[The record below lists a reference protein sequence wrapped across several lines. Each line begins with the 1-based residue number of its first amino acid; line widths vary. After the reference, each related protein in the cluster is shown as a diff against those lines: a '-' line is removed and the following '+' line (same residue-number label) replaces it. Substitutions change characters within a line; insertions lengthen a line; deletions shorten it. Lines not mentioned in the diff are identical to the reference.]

1 HLARLRHE
9 LSLLQFDTRQA
20 PSEEMVRASHTLCG
34 IHRASGFPLIA
45 LTAGALEQ
53 CVLALQPLPVPLPTE
68 ALPALSDA
76 IGGLGEFLGRV
87 KERRSFNATDVA
99 IAAEIQQEL
108 DSVRRIAASVPL
120 LETQSPPEITVA
132 EMEPEATE
140 EIAPSSEVDGAG
152 RETEAPQEEEAKAEV
167 VAEAKPAS

>member
-1 HLARLRHE
+1 MQAEIIEFAPVGEMPAGAEAGGDAPLPPDIVNVGDVAMPAELFAVLVDEAEVHLATLRHE
-9 LSLLQFDTRQA
+9 LSLLQFDTRQV

-76 IGGLGEFLGRV
+76 IGGLGDFW
-87 KERRSFNATDVA
+87 
-99 IAAEIQQEL
+99 
-108 DSVRRIAASVPL
+108 
-120 LETQSPPEITVA
+120 
-132 EMEPEATE
+132 
-140 EIAPSSEVDGAG
+140 GA
-152 RETEAPQEEEAKAEV
+152 
-167 VAEAKPAS
+167 